1 MASPA
6 NVIFGS
12 VWSRKFKP
20 TNSLKEIT
28 MAFIRELLS
37 LIRVK
42 ARETFPKGLKL
53 SFIGQEICDL
63 EFYNFISSGGS
74 HFETLENL
82 AAWLSNLI
90 NNKETTKKH
99 EKPDLIK
106 LKEILA
112 DKNLFCKVKFDVE
125 NSCLSLMFMPNMKT
139 LLASTCVQNF
149 KNVLLALL
157 EIAGSSGVFFVWK
170 PKDSFNIG
178 VLRKASNALM
188 NEEGRERWCKV
199 TLADDSSE
207 LVNIDIAPCE
217 DHEYME
223 TTDND
228 VQHKIAEM
236 KARETDADAGD
247 DADAVAGA
255 GAGDGA
261 GADGADD
268 ADDGAD
274 DADDGSTDWGTAVDS
289 YDGIDESKTETSPV
303 PQAVH
308 ATKAI
313 SAPQAVHATKA
324 VSAPQ
329 AVHATKAVKLLPGGM
344 YGPGIDGVDGKPFYA
359 PLPPGARVS
368 PPLPP
373 ASCVSPPLP
382 MEMPYMQT
390 GPCMTTCTLVFLNGQ
405 QVWLPSVPTPSKPMA
420 GQWY

>member
-6 NVIFGS
+6 NAGKIWTLQIVPPAE
-12 VWSRKFKP
+12 P
-20 TNSLKEIT
+20 TLQGIT
-28 MAFIRELLS
+28 MLFIGKLES
-37 LIRVK
+37 LIRTCAV
-42 ARETFPKGLKL
+42 FPRGLKL
-53 SFIGQEICDL
+53 TFKEQEICDL
-63 EFYNFISSGGS
+63 DFYNSISRGGS
-74 HFETLENL
+74 HYETLENL

-90 NNKETTKKH
+90 NNKETTRKH

-106 LKEILA
+106 LKKNLA
-112 DKNLFCKVKFDVE
+112 DRNLFCKVKFDVE

-170 PKDSFNIG
+170 PKGSINIG

-217 DHEYME
+217 DDEYIE

-255 GAGDGA
+255 G
-261 GADGADD
+261 DGADD
-268 ADDGAD
+268 ADDG

-289 YDGIDESKTETSPV
+289 YDGIDESKTGTSP
-303 PQAVH
+303 
-308 ATKAI
+308 
-313 SAPQAVHATKA
+313 APQAVHATKA

-329 AVHATKAVKLLPGGM
+329 AVHATKAVKLSGGL
-344 YGPGIDGVDGKPFYA
+344 YYPDASGKIYA

-373 ASCVSPPLP
+373 VSCVSPPLP